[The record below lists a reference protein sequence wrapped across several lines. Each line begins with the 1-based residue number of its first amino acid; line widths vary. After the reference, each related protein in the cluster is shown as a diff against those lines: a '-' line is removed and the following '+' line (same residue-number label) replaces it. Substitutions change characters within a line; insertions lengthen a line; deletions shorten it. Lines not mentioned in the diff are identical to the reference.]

1 MMRTPEFLEK
11 QELENKLD
19 KQELAEQRLEEKKI
33 SEGRYKG
40 QEKIEEKQNPKEQFC
55 FLFWCW

>member
-1 MMRTPEFLEK
+1 MPVEI
-11 QELENKLD
+11 QISD